1 MFKHIKT
8 LIWVALV
15 VFAVYSGIQFVMPQ
29 YRYYAFKTDAE
40 DIIRFRYRPPN
51 EALKKLR
58 TKLYEKVEEVGLPVS
73 KKQIE
78 VERTERG
85 YWARIKWQETVDILG
100 QYQKTYY
107 FEVEVSK

>member
-1 MFKHIKT
+1 MMFKHIKT
-8 LIWVALV
+8 LLWVALV

-29 YRYYAFKTDAE
+29 YRYYAFKTDAA
-40 DIIRFRYRPPN
+40 DIVRFRYRPPN
-51 EALKKLR
+51 DLKKLR

-73 KKQIE
+73 ENHIE

-100 QYQKTYY
+100 QYQKTYH
-107 FEVEVSK
+107 FEVEVSR